1 MLLEWKW
8 FIIFTLTI
16 FSVQMWWLPQMFLVL
31 IINFMLRIQSRAQAG
46 QVRRTSGTIM
56 PTPFQVTLPS
66 FLEKKKKK
74 IKTQACQDS
83 MLQRPGNCIGS
94 WAVVDSNL
102 YIHILWWSHSKLS
115 WSCLGLCYPVCKV
128 KGLQHLSSHKPCTV
142 MSINAKYNTHYC
154 FPSSTINMPKQWQET
169 TCLRKKLAKKK
180 KKSLEGQELHHWFP
194 LTLVFAFSVNDA
206 REKPWT
212 LESDKP
218 KHNPLNWE
226 SF

>member
-180 KKSLEGQELHHWFP
+180 KK
-194 LTLVFAFSVNDA
+194 
-206 REKPWT
+206 KPWRSGITPLIPTHFSLCFLSEWCQRKT
-212 LESDKP
+212 LDLGIWQAQAQST
-218 KHNPLNWE
+218 
-226 SF
+226 